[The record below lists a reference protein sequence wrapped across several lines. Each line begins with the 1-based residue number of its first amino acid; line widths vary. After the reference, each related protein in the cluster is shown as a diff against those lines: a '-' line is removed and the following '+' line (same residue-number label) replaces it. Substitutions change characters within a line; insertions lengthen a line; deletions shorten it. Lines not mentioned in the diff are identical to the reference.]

1 MPRGGATW
9 EMRIWRQARRWVASA
24 LATGI
29 LLVVSGMALGAQQE
43 QVLRVD
49 LQEWQL
55 GFRTVEVDG
64 GRLRVEVVNGG
75 RLPHAL
81 EIRGPVGGAGFT
93 VATDTLQPGQ
103 RAVLVLELPA
113 GEYEVFCPVPGHAQA
128 GMTGRLVVRTGG

>member
-1 MPRGGATW
+1 MKGWR
-9 EMRIWRQARRWVASA
+9 RRQARRRAASA
-24 LATGI
+24 LAVGL
-29 LLVVSGMALGAQQE
+29 LLVMATVALAAQQE

-55 GFRTVEVDG
+55 GFRTVEVQG

-75 RLPHAL
+75 RLHHAF

-93 VATDTLQPGQ
+93 VATETLQPGQ

-128 GMTGRLVVRTGG
+128 GMTGRLVVRAGG